1 MKSVQMAVAGLLA
14 SALLSPAVLA
24 ETIHPSTITAAETT
38 KIDTMAQRTFDHIRN
53 GKSAEALNLFFGTGS
68 LMQGKAGE
76 LSYLASQID
85 SVSNIYGP
93 MGECR
98 LADERIKVGLV
109 VQRLYLC
116 RHGQYMTR
124 WKLLFA
130 NPTSGWTG
138 ANLFFDDKVWLGLDD

>member
-1 MKSVQMAVAGLLA
+1 MKSVQMALAGLLA
-14 SALLSPAVLA
+14 SLLLSPAALA
-24 ETIHPSTITAAETT
+24 ETIHPSTISAAETAT
-38 KIDTMAQRTFDHIRN
+38 IDAIAKRTFDHIRN
-53 GKSAEALNLFFGTGS
+53 GKSADALNLFFGSGS
-68 LMQGKAGE
+68 LMKGKASE

-98 LADERIKVGLV
+98 LAEERIKVGLII
-109 VQRLYLC
+109 QRLYLC
-116 RHGQYMTR
+116 RHGEYMTR

-138 ANLFFDDKVWLGLDD
+138 ANVYFDDKVWLGLDD